1 MKKSIF
7 TFAVFLFAVLLGFFA
22 AEIQAEKRLYDI
34 DFISRFEFRGRIRAK
49 EIEKA
54 FFPIK
59 NARVAIFEGTTKFEL
74 PVDYTDWRGEFSVND
89 EVHFG
94 YAVEMD
100 EDLAKS
106 DDLSRLHTEGT
117 IVSGTNEVH
126 YFLKVERE
134 GYETA
139 FFDLEPYYV
148 KEEQIYC
155 STAPIEIRMT
165 LLKREETEE

>member
-1 MKKSIF
+1 MKKSII
-7 TFAVFLFAVLLGFFA
+7 ALPSILFPVLLGFFA
-22 AEIQAEKRLYDI
+22 VEIQAEKRLYDI
-34 DFISRFEFRGRIRAK
+34 DFTSKFEFRGRVRAK

-89 EVHFG
+89 EVPFG

-100 EDLAKS
+100 EDLAMA
-106 DDLSRLHTEGT
+106 DDLSILHTEGT

-134 GYETA
+134 GYETT
-139 FFDLEPYYV
+139 FFDLEPYYF

-155 STAPIEIRMT
+155 STAPIEIRMS